1 MATTE
6 GAPVTGAPERRHGW
20 WIFGIWFPLA
30 LAADLLI
37 WFVLYPHLPPGRLT
51 DQAHSQQFDIAVMA
65 LGSAP
70 VLLFV
75 WIYAGYA
82 FITWR
87 HRAGDE
93 EDGPPIHGHAG
104 IQATWIIVT
113 SVIVLSLFVF
123 GTYELIAPAGA
134 GAGEGPSPIWRPA
147 NATAA
152 STWTPGVKTDMLK
165 VQVIGQEWYFTYRF
179 PQFGGFETTQLELPL
194 NTHVEFDVTS
204 LDVIHSFWAYQLGV
218 KADANPGVN
227 NIAYATPQQLGNFTV
242 RCNELC
248 GLWHGAMFDYGTVV
262 TPAAFQAWASGMQ
275 AKERSDGV
283 LAALPAYSPTYD
295 PDVLPELSKAF
306 VKVLGV
312 TGSPGYYYP
321 PADPVQ
327 G

>member
-1 MATTE
+1 
-6 GAPVTGAPERRHGW
+6 
-20 WIFGIWFPLA
+20 
-30 LAADLLI
+30 
-37 WFVLYPHLPPGRLT
+37 
-51 DQAHSQQFDIAVMA
+51 
-65 LGSAP
+65 
-70 VLLFV
+70 
-75 WIYAGYA
+75 
-82 FITWR
+82 
-87 HRAGDE
+87 
-93 EDGPPIHGHAG
+93 
-104 IQATWIIVT
+104 
-113 SVIVLSLFVF
+113 
-123 GTYELIAPAGA
+123 
-134 GAGEGPSPIWRPA
+134 
-147 NATAA
+147 
-152 STWTPGVKTDMLK
+152 
-165 VQVIGQEWYFTYRF
+165 
-179 PQFGGFETTQLELPL
+179 
-194 NTHVEFDVTS
+194 
-204 LDVIHSFWAYQLGV
+204 
-218 KADANPGVN
+218 VN